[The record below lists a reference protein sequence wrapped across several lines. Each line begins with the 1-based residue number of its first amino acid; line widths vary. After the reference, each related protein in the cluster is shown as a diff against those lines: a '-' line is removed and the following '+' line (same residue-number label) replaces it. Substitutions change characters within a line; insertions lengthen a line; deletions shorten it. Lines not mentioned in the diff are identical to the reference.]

1 MFVARVVVSGSR
13 RESWTVVGEDGQLV
27 EPAERFLSFLTDAGR
42 SPNTVK
48 AYAHDLRD
56 WFAFLAIQLVAVT
69 RIAAELSG
77 DAVLWQ
83 AVAAAG
89 WLVAFLPWVGRIGNI
104 YLRPRADGKAG

>member
-1 MFVARVVVSGSR
+1 MCI
-13 RESWTVVGEDGQLV
+13 
-27 EPAERFLSFLTDAGR
+27 
-42 SPNTVK
+42 
-48 AYAHDLRD
+48 RD
-56 WFAFLAIQLVAVT
+56 RAWFAFIAIQLVAVT